1 MDPLSVTAS
10 VIAIVQITGECMKL
24 AKIGPSK
31 YHLTRL
37 KEINTNLYGF
47 YGTIKNL
54 QMHLEI
60 YEEDQARLSALDHL
74 QEPLARCFEALKLLK
89 NRVEHDGVFSQY
101 VMGLRFDKKL
111 EDGLRVIADAKSLLE
126 LALQCDQRF
135 ATDAVA

>member
-1 MDPLSVTAS
+1 MDPLSLTAG
-10 VIAIVQITGECMKL
+10 VIAIVQITRDCMKL

-31 YHLTRL
+31 HHLTRL
-37 KEINTNLYGF
+37 KEINTNIYGF

-54 QMHLEI
+54 QVHLEI

-74 QEPLARCFEALKLLK
+74 QEPLARCLEALKLLK
-89 NRVEHDGVFSQY
+89 IRFEHDNVFKQY

-111 EDGLRVIADAKSLLE
+111 EDCLRVINDAKLLLE

-135 ATDAVA
+135 A